1 MRVVPGSHISPL
13 HESLSPLHSQLANA
27 DPSDMPDA
35 IAAQLEAGG
44 FLDALGGSG
53 AAVPAHAVETR
64 LGDVVLFSH
73 QCWHASFFGGTHR
86 RFFAMGYKAVR
97 SNQLNCTRRPLES
110 ELPFPKTPAIILPMP
125 TGAEH
130 SRAAQARGDVSGA
143 AGAHAAGAALLCGR
157 GGGAA
162 EPLALR

>member
-1 MRVVPGSHISPL
+1 MLTWRVRAGALRVVPGSHISPL

-35 IAAQLEAGG
+35 IAAQLESGG

-86 RFFAMGYKAVR
+86 RFFAMGYKAV
-97 SNQLNCTRRPLES
+97 SSNCTMCSPTV
-110 ELPFPKTPAIILPMP
+110 KTV
-125 TGAEH
+125 
-130 SRAAQARGDVSGA
+130 VSSTS
-143 AGAHAAGAALLCGR
+143 
-157 GGGAA
+157 
-162 EPLALR
+162 